1 MESLVIRPF
10 TPSDQ
15 DRVTEIFIDWNRH
28 IAAPDTANAFE
39 TYIRRSITEEMGRIP
54 EYYQAHPKSGFWVA
68 ETNGD
73 VVGMVGIE
81 HLSDDEAEVRR
92 MYVDAGLRRRGI
104 GAQLL
109 THAEAFCARAG
120 YARIVLSTSALQQ
133 AAKALYEAKGYRLVR
148 EVVADEQTNRTVGGG
163 IRRYHYVKELAGN

>member
-15 DRVTEIFIDWNRH
+15 DRVTEIFTDWNRH

-104 GAQLL
+104 GPQLL

-120 YARIVLSTSALQQ
+120 YAAHRPQHLGPASRPPRPFTRPRAIAWCAKWWRTSRPTAPS
-133 AAKALYEAKGYRLVR
+133 A
-148 EVVADEQTNRTVGGG
+148 VASGAITM
-163 IRRYHYVKELAGN
+163 